1 MKRLS
6 AFSAIHTVSVSII
19 SLCQATG
26 ISSKHVLVAVL
37 PGLPTSA
44 ELFILPYQDAT
55 GEKKRTAANLE
66 QVSCPLLGE
75 VCVHAF
81 LCLCMYMRYIYLYL
95 YGICVWLELT
105 IMVGMHLIHW
115 GTCYILFRVFFNIS
129 VFWRGWLAGLGRF
142 FVFFFPQHWK
152 QALELSLGVWMLIC
166 VPLEVL
172 FTTWKQEERRKGL
185 GDDSCQQELWSKVYD
200 TVQSLEST
208 GGQSWVVNL
217 GSSLV

>member
-115 GTCYILFRVFFNIS
+115 GTCYILFRVFLIFLFFGG
-129 VFWRGWLAGLGRF
+129 VGWLVWAGFLF
-142 FVFFFPQHWK
+142 FSFP
-152 QALELSLGVWMLIC
+152 SIGN
-166 VPLEVL
+166 
-172 FTTWKQEERRKGL
+172 R
-185 GDDSCQQELWSKVYD
+185 LWSC
-200 TVQSLEST
+200 L
-208 GGQSWVVNL
+208 
-217 GSSLV
+217 